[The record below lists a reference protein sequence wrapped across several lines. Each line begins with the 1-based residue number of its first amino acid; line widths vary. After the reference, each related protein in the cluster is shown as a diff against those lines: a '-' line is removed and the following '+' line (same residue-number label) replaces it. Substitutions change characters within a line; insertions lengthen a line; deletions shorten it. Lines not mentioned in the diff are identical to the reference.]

1 MVGYARVST
10 ADQDPQMQMDAL
22 ADAGVLPDEMFYE
35 YVSGAA
41 VKRPQ
46 LDLAIKAL
54 QPGDVFIVWKLDRLA
69 RNVEELLKRVNQIE
83 GAGARFIVLTQAID
97 TGTAVGRLL
106 MHMLGAVA
114 EFERELTRE
123 RTRRGMQAKAERG
136 LHVGRPAEF
145 TDARA
150 AQLQKLLNQG
160 KSITAAVA
168 KMKLS
173 RSGIYANFEIAKS
186 ARGKYTVTRKAVTKR
201 KRK

>member
-1 MVGYARVST
+1 
-10 ADQDPQMQMDAL
+10 MQIDAL
-22 ADAGVLPDEMFYE
+22 HEAGVLDDEMFHE
-35 YVSGAA
+35 FVSGAA
-41 VKRPQ
+41 VRRPQ

-69 RNVEELLKRVNQIE
+69 RNVEELLKRVRQIE
-83 GAGARFIVLTQAID
+83 DAGARFIVLTQSID

-106 MHMLGAVA
+106 MHLLGAVA

-123 RTRRGMQAKAERG
+123 RTKRGMQARAERG
-136 LHVGRPAEF
+136 VHVGRPTEF

-150 AQLQKLLNQG
+150 KELEKLLNQ
-160 KSITAAVA
+160 KHSIAAAVK

-173 RSGIYANFEIAKS
+173 RSGLYKNLDITKTK
-186 ARGKYTVTRKAVTKR
+186 RGKYVVAR